1 MKNDVQSINLVFSL
15 ITHSFICVNSL
26 SLSSASL
33 AFKAYFEVCFKLRI
47 FFSQGALH
55 CCLSC
60 VEYHNRKVCK
70 CTSQTR
76 DNQEGT
82 KTYPLSSVGFED
94 LYSKLL
100 RVRWKLLVIFEGLC
114 NGLLSTSPKCTAG
127 EASLSVVTVVTRCC
141 LTWSQL
147 MWLLKEIW
155 NVLFENSDLTIGSV
169 VLSIKKFLV
178 NNPPL
183 KLAFFLFFSR
193 KDVSCIRLTWNACCP
208 LFFRLFFNSCL
219 LQKDGAEFYKAEA
232 STTLCIALFTICGIS
247 FPQTESSEAFSFCSG
262 VLTNK

>member
-1 MKNDVQSINLVFSL
+1 MKNDVQGINLVFSL

-26 SLSSASL
+26 SLPSASL

-60 VEYHNRKVCK
+60 VEYHNREVCK

-82 KTYPLSSVGFED
+82 KTYPLSSVGFEN
-94 LYSKLL
+94 LCSKLFSI
-100 RVRWKLLVIFEGLC
+100 RWKLLVIFKDVCYGLF
-114 NGLLSTSPKCTAG
+114 SASPKCTTG
-127 EASLSVVTVVTRCC
+127 EPSLCVVTVATRYC

-147 MWLLKEIW
+147 MWLWKEMW
-155 NVLFENSDLTIGSV
+155 NTLSENSDLIIGSI

-183 KLAFFLFFSR
+183 KLTFFFFFFS
-193 KDVSCIRLTWNACCP
+193 
-208 LFFRLFFNSCL
+208 
-219 LQKDGAEFYKAEA
+219 
-232 STTLCIALFTICGIS
+232 
-247 FPQTESSEAFSFCSG
+247 
-262 VLTNK
+262 

>member
-60 VEYHNRKVCK
+60 VEYHNREVCK

-76 DNQEGT
+76 DNQEGA
-82 KTYPLSSVGFED
+82 KTYPLYSVGFGN
-94 LYSKLL
+94 LYSKLFSI
-100 RVRWKLLVIFEGLC
+100 RWKLFVIFEGLC
-114 NGLLSTSPKCTAG
+114 DGLFSASPKCTAG
-127 EASLSVVTVVTRCC
+127 EVSLSVITVTTRYC

-155 NVLFENSDLTIGSV
+155 NALFENSDLTIGSIV
-169 VLSIKKFLV
+169 VSIKKFLV

-183 KLAFFLFFSR
+183 KLTFFFFNFFLN
-193 KDVSCIRLTWNACCP
+193 KIYL
-208 LFFRLFFNSCL
+208 
-219 LQKDGAEFYKAEA
+219 
-232 STTLCIALFTICGIS
+232 IS
-247 FPQTESSEAFSFCSG
+247 G
-262 VLTNK
+262 